1 MARDIHKK
9 RLSRLFRKLRTVADA
24 VFLSGDNM
32 LLRWLTGTAEG
43 MAVATRK
50 GVTMIA
56 HPMYAEACART
67 PWPVVVLSERVK
79 QPQAIREALDG
90 AKKVGV
96 RFDSVPHAL
105 FLRTKK
111 ILRGR
116 TLVDISEQVDHVQR
130 TRDEVELADQRR
142 SCRIAARAAK
152 AVPTMCAEGMTEI
165 DLHGEIMFHM
175 AEQGAVGHGMVAF
188 GPHTSYPHVVTG
200 KRRLR
205 KGDFIMVDF
214 GCMVSGVGSD
224 ITRTF
229 VFGKASAEQKAVY
242 REVWD
247 ASRLSFELV
256 EKRKGVRAINT
267 AVDALFKRDGF
278 GPFIHSVGHGLGLFG
293 GAFHNVVGAVN
304 TIEPGIYIPGF
315 GGVRIED
322 DIEITA
328 PGEFALLTGAS
339 PRSTLIEV

>member
-1 MARDIHKK
+1 MTRGIHKA
-9 RLSRLFRKLRTVADA
+9 RLARLFRRLNGVADA
-24 VFLSGDNM
+24 VLLQGDPQ
-32 LLRWLTGTAEG
+32 LLRWLTGTPEG

-56 HPMYAEACART
+56 HPMFAEACAQT

-79 QPQAIREALDG
+79 QPQAIRDALDG
-90 AKKVGV
+90 ARKVGV
-96 RFDSVPHAL
+96 RFHSVPHGL
-105 FLRTKK
+105 CLHVKK
-111 ILRGR
+111 MLRGR
-116 TLVDISEQVDHVQR
+116 TLVDIGEHVDRVQR

-152 AVPTMCAEGMTEI
+152 AVPAMCQEGMTEI

-188 GPHTSYPHVVTG
+188 GPHTSHPHVVTG
-200 KRRLR
+200 KRRLK
-205 KGDFIMVDF
+205 KGDFVMVDF
-214 GCMVSGVGSD
+214 GCMVNGVGSD

-229 VFGKASAEQKAVY
+229 VFGKASADQKAVY
-242 REVWD
+242 REVWK
-247 ASRLSFELV
+247 ASQLSFGLV
-256 EKRKGVRAINT
+256 EKKKGVRAINK
-267 AVDALFKRDGF
+267 AIDALFKRDGF

-328 PGEFALLTGAS
+328 PGEYELLTGAS
-339 PRSTLIEV
+339 PRSKLIEI